1 MIKGSFVEEILSS
14 ILSHIHQ
21 KNNRSVQKVV
31 KVSVAVHGLRSMLS
45 ATVQREQLVLIKF
58 GVKSE

>member
-1 MIKGSFVEEILSS
+1 VEEILSS
-14 ILSHIHQ
+14 ILRHIQQ

>member
-14 ILSHIHQ
+14 ILRHIQQ